1 MAKIETI
8 EQLRKIYKPAVGRAA
23 EKVLYGLEKY
33 SRQFIE
39 LSPFLVISSM
49 GTDGVTDISPRGEK
63 PGFVKILD
71 DKTVAIPDRPGN
83 NRIDTFTNILS
94 NPAVGLIFL
103 IPGMNEVLRLQGDAE
118 IRDDEDLMARFEV
131 NGKLPRAVVVVKL
144 REVYL
149 HCAKAIMRSE
159 LWEDSNKIDRT
170 IMPSMG
176 QMLKEQIGSPGPAE
190 TQEEMVARH
199 YTQLY

>member
-49 GTDGVTDISPRGEK
+49 GTDGVADISPRGEK

>member
-49 GTDGVTDISPRGEK
+49 GTDGVADISPRGEK
-63 PGFVKILD
+63 PGFVQILD
-71 DKTVAIPDRPGN
+71 DLTVAIPDRPGN

>member
-1 MAKIETI
+1 MARIETD
-8 EQLRKIYKPAVGRAA
+8 EQLRKIYKHATGRATQ
-23 EKVLYGLEKY
+23 KVIYELEKY

-39 LSPFLVISSM
+39 LSPFLIISSM
-49 GTDGVTDISPRGEK
+49 GTDGVADISPRGEK
-63 PGFVKILD
+63 PGFVQILD
-71 DKTVAIPDRPGN
+71 DTTVAIPDRPGN
-83 NRIDTFTNILS
+83 NRMDTFTNIMS

-118 IRDDEDLMARFEV
+118 LRDDEDLRAKFEV
-131 NGKLPRAVVVVKL
+131 NGKLPAAVIVVKL
-144 REVYL
+144 KQVYL

-159 LWEDSNKIDRT
+159 LWEESNKIDRS

-176 QMLKEQIGSPGPAE
+176 QMLKEQIGSPGHAE

>member
-49 GTDGVTDISPRGEK
+49 GTDGVADISPRGEK

-170 IMPSMG
+170 IKPSMG

>member
-49 GTDGVTDISPRGEK
+49 GTDGVADISPRGEK
-63 PGFVKILD
+63 PGFVQILD
-71 DKTVAIPDRPGN
+71 DLTVAIPDRPGN

-159 LWEDSNKIDRT
+159 LWEDSNKIDRS

>member
-8 EQLRKIYKPAVGRAA
+8 EQLRKIYKPVVGRAA

-49 GTDGVTDISPRGEK
+49 GTDGVADISPRGEK
-63 PGFVKILD
+63 PGFVQILD
-71 DKTVAIPDRPGN
+71 DLTVAIPDRPGN

>member
-49 GTDGVTDISPRGEK
+49 GTDGVADISPRGEK

-94 NPAVGLIFL
+94 NHGS
-103 IPGMNEVLRLQGDAE
+103 GTSRQTKCNTH
-118 IRDDEDLMARFEV
+118 
-131 NGKLPRAVVVVKL
+131 N
-144 REVYL
+144 
-149 HCAKAIMRSE
+149 
-159 LWEDSNKIDRT
+159 NKIEWHNIAKSRNSRSSYFT
-170 IMPSMG
+170 PKKIC
-176 QMLKEQIGSPGPAE
+176 
-190 TQEEMVARH
+190 V
-199 YTQLY
+199 Y

>member
-49 GTDGVTDISPRGEK
+49 GTDGVADISPRGEK

-190 TQEEMVARH
+190 TQEEMVPRH

>member
-1 MAKIETI
+1 
-8 EQLRKIYKPAVGRAA
+8 VGRAA

-49 GTDGVTDISPRGEK
+49 GTDGVADISPRGEK

>member
-49 GTDGVTDISPRGEK
+49 GTDGVADISPRGEK

-159 LWEDSNKIDRT
+159 LWEESNKIDRS